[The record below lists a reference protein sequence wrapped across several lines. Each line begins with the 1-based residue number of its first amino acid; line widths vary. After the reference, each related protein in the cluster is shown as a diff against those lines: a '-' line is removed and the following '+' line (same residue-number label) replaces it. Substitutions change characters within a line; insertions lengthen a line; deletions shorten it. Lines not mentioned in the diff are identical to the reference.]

1 MQTALHI
8 LALVNELR
16 RDAAGGTIVNTE
28 FYKKERAAY
37 FYIKSQST
45 LWGLGFVFHPHGSGY
60 FLVPASKIRIETKEK
75 PWPIFDLAGS
85 EILSIDQPQ
94 LDRVFQIRIR
104 HTAGERI
111 LAFEALGPN
120 GNIWLLDS
128 HGRKQAT
135 LRNRDYTVGDPYD
148 TSPITERLD
157 PRTIVPE
164 PIAESLHSA
173 HQLTYWIERHVAGF
187 NKTMAREAV
196 VRADIPFDS
205 DSAVGADRI
214 LKLTNTITDMAGRFE
229 RPETGYLHSISGGL
243 EAYPFKLSSVAE
255 QPDKYK
261 TLSLAVMELAMR
273 RQSAVEE
280 VDEKKTLQQA
290 VQGAI
295 RKLERRI
302 QHVEKDIAEAAD
314 YERYK
319 KLGDLLH
326 SNFTMLKR
334 GMASISVEDTFSHS
348 HDKITIPL
356 DSALSPKQNVE
367 SYFKKHRKGR
377 EGLELLK
384 RRLEISNSELL
395 ELKQIADELE
405 SSFESASEKYRAE
418 IAALMPRESTS
429 EKQQPRLPYRE
440 HTLST
445 GLTIYIG
452 RDGSDNDRTTFE
464 FARPYELWFH
474 TQQCPGSHVV
484 IKFPNKSFV
493 PSKREIEETAAIAA
507 FHSKAKNDS
516 LVPVIYTERR
526 YVRKLRGAKPGLV
539 TVERE
544 KSIMVA
550 PRKAK

>member
-37 FYIKSQST
+37 FFIKGGST
-45 LWGLGFVFHPHGSGY
+45 LWGFGFIFHPHGSGY
-60 FLVPASKIRIETKEK
+60 FLVPASKIRIDTKEK

-85 EILSIDQPQ
+85 EIISIDQPL
-94 LDRVFQIRIR
+94 LDRVFQMRIKQNSV
-104 HTAGERI
+104 EKI
-111 LAFEALGPN
+111 LAFETLGPN
-120 GNIWLLDS
+120 GNIWLLDVD
-128 HGRKQAT
+128 GKKQAT
-135 LRNRDYTVGDPYD
+135 LRNREFTVGDRYD
-148 TSPITERLD
+148 MTVPTERLD
-157 PRTIVPE
+157 PRKLSPDHIT
-164 PIAESLHSA
+164 ESLHSA

-196 VRADIPFDS
+196 VRSGFSADADS
-205 DSAVGADRI
+205 PTSGDDI
-214 LKLTNTITDMAGRFE
+214 TKLATTIVDLSGRFQN
-229 RPETGYLHSISGGL
+229 PETAFLYTIAGGL
-243 EAYPFKLSSVAE
+243 EAYPFKLSSVTD
-255 QPDKYK
+255 QPEKFK
-261 TLSLAVMELAMR
+261 SLSLAVMELAMR
-273 RQSAVEE
+273 RQSATEE
-280 VDEKKTLQQA
+280 IDEKKSTLQV
-290 VQGAI
+290 VQSAI
-295 RKLERRI
+295 RKMERRI

-314 YERYK
+314 FETYK
-319 KLGDLLH
+319 RLGDLLH
-326 SNFTMLKR
+326 SNFTKLKR
-334 GMASISVEDTFSHS
+334 GMASITVEDTFSHT
-348 HDKITIPL
+348 HEKVTIPL

-377 EGLELLK
+377 EGLELLR
-384 RRLEISNSELL
+384 RRLEISQSELT
-395 ELKQIADELE
+395 ELKQIADELD
-405 SSFESASEKYRAE
+405 SKFESAVEKYRSE

-516 LVPVIYTERR
+516 LVPVIYAERR
-526 YVRKLRGAKPGLV
+526 FVRKPRGAKPGLV

-550 PRKAK
+550 PRKPK